1 MRLFIGIPL
10 PSVVTGELAA
20 LSARLRSADDGL
32 RWSSPESWHITLQF
46 LGNADPEQCE
56 CIVSRLHNLRYS
68 PIAIAFDGLDF
79 FGTGNVLIAGVRTT
93 PELLE
98 LQRHVT
104 KATGPCGFISDSR
117 AYHPHVT
124 LSRGNGK
131 RNAILLRG
139 LAGRSG
145 HETTLLAFNA
155 EEFVLYESVLG
166 PSGARYEIRKRFPL
180 YKR

>member
-46 LGNADPEQCE
+46 LGNADPEQYE
-56 CIVSRLHNLRYS
+56 CIASRLHSLRYS
-68 PIAIAFDGLDF
+68 PIAITFDGLGF
-79 FGTGNVLIAGVRTT
+79 FGAGNVLIAGVRTT
-93 PELLE
+93 PALLE
-98 LQRHVT
+98 LRQHVT

-124 LSRGNGK
+124 LARGKGK
-131 RNAILLRG
+131 RTAIVLRG
-139 LAGRSG
+139 LAGGSG
-145 HETTLLAFNA
+145 HETTLPAFNA
-155 EEFVLYESVLG
+155 EEFLLYESLLG

-180 YKR
+180 HER